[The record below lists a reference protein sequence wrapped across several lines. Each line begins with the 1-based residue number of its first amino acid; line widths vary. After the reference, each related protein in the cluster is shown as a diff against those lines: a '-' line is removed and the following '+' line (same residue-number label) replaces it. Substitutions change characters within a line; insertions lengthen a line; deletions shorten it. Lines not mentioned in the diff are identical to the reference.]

1 MTSQGSSIVSAPP
14 ACTQLSSSALPNTTD
29 ARLLAPQL
37 PHLHDGGCRGED
49 GGAGRRAAH
58 HHLHKRQPAR
68 PGQAEGMSGPADVA
82 AAGRSNQAGR
92 QAGGRKRRL
101 ALRIRRMGCSSLN
114 SAQLNSTFEGR
125 QHSAH
130 RLHHVQRG
138 GGRRRC
144 CACHTTHD
152 QILGHVGGAA
162 VLWISGKSCEARQ
175 RLDWQV
181 GAAWCTGMRL
191 RHARSW
197 LTCPC
202 ICACLPA

>member
-1 MTSQGSSIVSAPP
+1 MMEAAAVKMVGRDDALHIITCASKSQQG
-14 ACTQLSSSALPNTTD
+14 
-29 ARLLAPQL
+29 R
-37 PHLHDGGCRGED
+37 
-49 GGAGRRAAH
+49 AGR
-58 HHLHKRQPAR
+58 
-68 PGQAEGMSGPADVA
+68 EGVSGPAAVA
-82 AAGRSNQAGR
+82 AAGRFAQAGR
-92 QAGGRKRRL
+92 QAGGKAPAGRKRRL

-144 CACHTTHD
+144 CARHTTHD
-152 QILGHVGGAA
+152 EILGHVGGAA